1 MKKICLLS
9 LAILTAACINAC
21 AATIHSYEELTEAM
35 RKGDRFVFLLDLA
48 QCTGKAGMPTGYYTP
63 STMMLV
69 PATEKAP
76 ERVVTSHLQFTD
88 HSGTPAYEYVKYT
101 FHADNTVMVR
111 TAFYDP
117 QSFKPMGEPHM
128 IKCTV
133 DNGLVIKKS

>member
-1 MKKICLLS
+1 MCTH
-9 LAILTAACINAC
+9 AF

-48 QCTGKAGMPTGYYTP
+48 ECTGKTGMPTGYYTP
-63 STMMLV
+63 SAMMLI
-69 PATEKAP
+69 PATAKAP

-88 HSGTPAYEYVKYT
+88 HSGAPAYEYVKYT
-101 FHADNTVMVR
+101 FHADDTVVVR

-128 IKCTV
+128 IKCSV
-133 DNGLVIKKS
+133 GNGLVIKNK